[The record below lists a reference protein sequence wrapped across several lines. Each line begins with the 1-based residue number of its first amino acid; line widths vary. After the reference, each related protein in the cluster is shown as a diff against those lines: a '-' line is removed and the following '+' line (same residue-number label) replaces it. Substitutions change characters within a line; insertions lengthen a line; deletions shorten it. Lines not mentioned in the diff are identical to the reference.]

1 MFCFAPP
8 NYLSYSEYNYAMSN
22 LLRLSSLVFLFCIL
36 CAHSRQ
42 ATATLQ
48 GLIMDE
54 RNQPLMG
61 VTVVVKHLPT
71 NTFRGTLTEN
81 NGAYEL
87 RNLRAGGPYLLTLSY
102 TGYKTQYRDSLILNE
117 GEIRQLDFK
126 MQ

>member
-1 MFCFAPP
+1 MFSFAPP

-22 LLRLSSLVFLFCIL
+22 LLRLSIFVFLCSFIS
-36 CAHSRQ
+36 AYTFQS
-42 ATATLQ
+42 TATLH
-48 GLIMDE
+48 GLITDE

-71 NTFRGTLTEN
+71 NTFRGTLTET
-81 NGAYEL
+81 NGQYEL

-102 TGYKTQYRDSLILNE
+102 TGYKTQYRDSIVLNE
-117 GEIRQLDFK
+117 GEMRHLDFK